1 MPRFALRY
9 PYTVLMVCLA
19 ILVIGIANMF
29 AMPVDLFP
37 DIDMPVVVVATFYAG
52 MPPQQ
57 IEADIT
63 DTFERFFTLGAN
75 IDHIESK
82 SMTGVSLIKVYFRPG
97 TNGDSALSN
106 IATLAL
112 ADLRRLPPGTL
123 PPVVLGMTASSQPI
137 CLVTLEGKGLNQ
149 TQLKDLAQFSVRD
162 QIANVEGASVPQPFG
177 GTYRQIQVFV
187 DPLKLEAHNM
197 SVMDVV
203 GAVNDSNLILPAG
216 DVRIGTKDFN
226 IYANSQ
232 IPTPAAINSIPL
244 RSTGNAS
251 VLVGDIGH
259 AEDSGAI
266 QTNIVRINGQKSVY
280 IPVLKQAGKSN
291 TITIVNGMRAAIAK
305 LVDVPSNLKT
315 AVVFDQSVF
324 VKGAIRNLLKEA
336 GIGLLLTGIMILVF
350 LGSPRATIAALV
362 AIPLSIL
369 TCLLIVN
376 AMGGS
381 INTMLLGGL
390 ALVLSR
396 LIDNSVIVLENIFRF
411 MEEGASPETA
421 AGDGGTEVALPV
433 FAATVTTAVVFFPVF
448 LLNGVSKYL
457 FTDLAYGVVFSIF
470 ASYIFSMTLVP
481 LFVAKFIRQKG
492 RAEEIVAHEENR
504 EGNAREMPSTTTATM
519 NRKKLSMFQRGLVA
533 FNKGF
538 AGMLERYERA
548 AYWTLRRPGI
558 AAATMLGGV
567 VLIIALFVPFLGRA
581 YFPRTDP
588 GQFIVNVKMP
598 SGTRIEVSNDDI
610 AKVENVIKHVVAPAD
625 LGMIVSNIGVT
636 PDLSAIYTSNSAM
649 DTAFVQVSLKEGHK
663 TGSYAYIAKVRDA
676 LASQLPQLSTYFQVG
691 GLVDSVVNQGLPA
704 PIDIQLSS
712 NDQQAAFA
720 QAQSLANKL
729 RRSSSVSAVF
739 IPQDLKYPG
748 LEMDIDRERASL
760 IGLTPKNVVDNI
772 ITALTSNGVIAPS
785 YWIDPKTGN
794 NYMLTVQYSN
804 PQIGHMNME
813 ELGNIPLRG
822 KNSQSDTPLSS
833 VVFTK
838 QINTPT
844 EVDHYQLR
852 RVIDIYVL
860 PKTEALNTV
869 NDQVNRVIKTV
880 STASGLRVLE
890 HGAVQSMNASF
901 LRFGLGLV
909 LAVVLVYLLLMAQF
923 TSFIEPFI
931 ILMAVPPGLAGV
943 IVILVITG
951 STLNVMS
958 LMGVIMMVGIVVSNS
973 ILIVEFAG
981 ILHERGT
988 SYREAVVQSCKVRL
1002 RPILMTS
1009 LATLLGMIPMALGLE
1024 AGSEQY
1030 APLAR
1035 AIIGGLS
1042 ASVVVTVFLVPAVY
1056 MLVYGR
1062 KDNPSGQKSEQHLSP
1077 GGPQQDLLPGGGQA

>member
-1 MPRFALRY
+1 MPKFALRY
-9 PYTVLMVCLA
+9 PYTILMVCLM
-19 ILVIGIANMF
+19 ILVVGIANVTT
-29 AMPVDLFP
+29 MPVDLFP
-37 DIDMPVVVVATFYAG
+37 DIDIPVVVVATFYSG
-52 MPPQQ
+52 MPPEQ

-75 IDHIESK
+75 IDHIESR
-82 SMTGVSLIKVYFRPG
+82 SLTGVSLVKIYFRPG
-97 TNGDSALSN
+97 TDGNAALSN
-106 IATLAL
+106 ISNLAM

-137 CLVTLEGKGLNQ
+137 CLVTLKGQGLNE
-149 TQLKDLAQFSVRD
+149 TQLKDLAQFAVRN
-162 QIANVEGASVPQPFG
+162 QIANVPGASVPQPFG
-177 GTYRQIQVFV
+177 GRYRQIQVFV

-203 GAVNDSNLILPAG
+203 GSVNDSNLILPAG
-216 DVRIGTKDFN
+216 DVRIGTKDLN

-232 IPTPAAINSIPL
+232 ISTPGDINSIPL
-244 RSTGNAS
+244 RSSGNAS

-266 QTNIVRINGQKSVY
+266 QTNIVRIDGQRSVY

-291 TITIVNGMRAAIAK
+291 TITIVDGMRDAVSK
-305 LVDVPSNLKT
+305 LVEIPSTLKT

-350 LGSPRATIAALV
+350 LGSPKATIAALI
-362 AIPLSIL
+362 AIPLAVL
-369 TCLLIVN
+369 TCLLVVSG
-376 AMGGS
+376 MGGS

-433 FAATVTTAVVFFPVF
+433 FAATVTTSVVFFPVF
-448 LLNGVSKYL
+448 LLSGVSKYI

-481 LFVAKFIRQKG
+481 LFCAKFIHPKSKQDAG
-492 RAEEIVAHEENR
+492 VEHEENSEVSPTEVSAIR
-504 EGNAREMPSTTTATM
+504 PKQVAKKPSIF
-519 NRKKLSMFQRGLVA
+519 KRGLEY
-533 FNKGF
+533 FNLGF
-538 AGMLERYERA
+538 AGMLERYERL
-548 AYWTLRRPGI
+548 AYRMLKRPGLS
-558 AAATMLGGV
+558 AAVMLGGTALV
-567 VLIIALFVPFLGRA
+567 ILLFVPFLGRA

-598 SGTRIEVSNDDI
+598 SGTRIEISNEDVG
-610 AKVENVIKHVVAPAD
+610 KVEAVIRQVVAPAD
-625 LGMIVSNIGVT
+625 LGMIVSNIGIT
-636 PDLSAIYTSNSAM
+636 PDLSAIYTPNSAM
-649 DTAFVQVSLKEGHK
+649 DTAFIQVSLKEGHK
-663 TGSYAYIAKVRDA
+663 TGSYAYISKVQNA
-676 LASQLPQLSTYFQVG
+676 IASQLPQLDTYFQVG

-704 PIDIQLSS
+704 PIDIQIAS
-712 NDQQAAFA
+712 NDQNAAMQ
-720 QAQSLANKL
+720 QAQSLATKL
-729 RRSSSVSAVF
+729 RGLSSVSGVF

-760 IGLTPKNVVDNI
+760 IGLTPKNVVDNV

-785 YWIDPKTGN
+785 YWIDPATGN

-822 KNSQSDTPLSS
+822 KDSQSYTPLRS

-838 QINTPT
+838 AINTPT

-852 RVIDIYVL
+852 RVIDVYVL
-860 PKTEALNTV
+860 PKTEALNSV
-869 NDQVNRVIKTV
+869 SKQVDQLIKGV
-880 STASGLRVLE
+880 PTANGMRVLM
-890 HGAVQSMNASF
+890 HGAVQSMDTSF
-901 LRFGLGLV
+901 LRFGLGIL
-909 LAVVLVYLLLMAQF
+909 LAIVLVYLILMAQF
-923 TSFIEPFI
+923 TSFIDPFI

-943 IVILVITG
+943 IVLLVITG

-981 ILHERGT
+981 ILHSRGT
-988 SYREAVVQSCKVRL
+988 SYRESVVQSCKIRL

-1009 LATLLGMIPMALGLE
+1009 LATLLGMIPLALGLE

-1042 ASVVVTVFLVPAVY
+1042 VSVVVTVFLVPAVY

-1062 KDNPSGQKSEQHLSP
+1062 RDNNAERED
-1077 GGPQQDLLPGGGQA
+1077 QQSLPEGNPA

>member
-1 MPRFALRY
+1 MPKFALRY
-9 PYTVLMVCLA
+9 PFA
-19 ILVIGIANMF
+19 ILMLSLMILVVGIANMTT
-29 AMPVDLFP
+29 MPVDLFP

-75 IDHIESK
+75 IEHIESR
-82 SMTGVSLIKVYFRPG
+82 SLTGVSLIKVYFRAG
-97 TNGDSALSN
+97 TDANSALSN
-106 IATLAL
+106 IANLAL

-123 PPVVLGMTASSQPI
+123 PPVVLGMTAASQPI
-137 CLVTLEGKGLNQ
+137 CLVTLEGKGLNE

-162 QIANVEGASVPQPFG
+162 QIANVQGASVPQPFG
-177 GTYRQIQVFV
+177 GTYRQIQVYV
-187 DPLKLEAHNM
+187 DPLKLEAHNL

-203 GAVNDSNLILPAG
+203 DSVNDSNLILPAG
-216 DVRIGTKDFN
+216 DVRIGTQDFN

-232 IPTPAAINSIPL
+232 IPTPEQINSIPL
-244 RSTGNAS
+244 RSVGNS
-251 VLVGDIGH
+251 SILVGDVGH
-259 AEDSGAI
+259 AEDAGAI
-266 QTNIVRINGQKSVY
+266 QTNIVRINGQRSVY

-305 LVDVPSNLKT
+305 LVDTPAALRT

-336 GIGLLLTGIMILVF
+336 GIGLLLTGIMILIF
-350 LGSPRATIAALV
+350 LGSARATIAALI
-362 AIPLSIL
+362 AIPLAVL
-369 TCLLIVN
+369 ACLLVVSG
-376 AMGGS
+376 MGGS

-411 MEEGASPETA
+411 MEEGAPPEKA
-421 AGDGGTEVALPV
+421 AGEGGTEVALPV
-433 FAATVTTAVVFFPVF
+433 FAATVTTSVVFFPVF
-448 LLNGVSKYL
+448 LLNGVSKYI
-457 FTDLAYGVVFSIF
+457 FTDLAYGVVFTIF

-481 LFVAKFIRQKG
+481 LFCARFIHPEKKEESAKK
-492 RAEEIVAHEENR
+492 
-504 EGNAREMPSTTTATM
+504 PSIFK
-519 NRKKLSMFQRGLVA
+519 RGVDMFNL
-533 FNKGF
+533 GF
-538 AGMLERYERA
+538 AGMLERYERL
-548 AYWTLRRPGI
+548 AYWTLGKPWLST
-558 AAATMLGGV
+558 AVMLGGSALV
-567 VLIIALFVPFLGRA
+567 IALFIPLLGRA

-588 GQFIVNVKMP
+588 GQFMVNVKMP
-598 SGTRIEVSNDDI
+598 SGTRIEVSNQEV
-610 AKVENVIKHVVAPAD
+610 AKVEQVIRQVVPSTD
-625 LGMIVSNIGVT
+625 LQMIVSNIGIT
-636 PDLSAIYTSNSAM
+636 PDLSAIYTPNSAM
-649 DTAFVQVSLKEGHK
+649 DTAFVQVSLNEGHK
-663 TGSYAYIAKVRDA
+663 TGSYAYISKVRDA
-676 LASQLPQLSTYFQVG
+676 LSSQLPQLDTYFQVG

-712 NDQQAAFA
+712 NDQAAAYA
-720 QAQSLANKL
+720 QARSLAIKL
-729 RRSSSVSAVF
+729 QGLGTVSGVF

-760 IGLTPKNVVDNI
+760 IGLTPKDVVDNV

-785 YWIDPKTGN
+785 YWIDPRTGN

-804 PQIGHMNME
+804 PEIGHMNME

-822 KNSQSDTPLSS
+822 KDSPSYTPLRS

-852 RVIDIYVL
+852 RVIDVYVL
-860 PKTEALNTV
+860 PKTEALNAV
-869 NDQVNRVIKTV
+869 DKQVNRLIQQVP
-880 STASGLRVLE
+880 TANGLRVLM
-890 HGAVQSMNASF
+890 HGAVQSMDASF
-901 LRFGLGLV
+901 QRFGLGIV
-909 LAVVLVYLLLMAQF
+909 MAVVLVYLILMAQF
-923 TSFIEPFI
+923 ASFIDPII

-943 IVILVITG
+943 IVLLVITG

-981 ILHERGT
+981 ILHSRGS
-988 SYREAVVQSCKVRL
+988 SYRDSVVQSCKIRL

-1009 LATLLGMIPMALGLE
+1009 LATLLGMIPLALGLE

-1035 AIIGGLS
+1035 AIIGGLLV
-1042 ASVVVTVFLVPAVY
+1042 SVIVTVFLVPAVY
-1056 MLVYGR
+1056 VLVYGR
-1062 KDNPSGQKSEQHLSP
+1062 RDTANGDSGRQLPSKAGLTS
-1077 GGPQQDLLPGGGQA
+1077 

>member
-1 MPRFALRY
+1 MPKFALRY
-9 PYTVLMVCLA
+9 PYTILMVCLA
-19 ILVIGIANMF
+19 IFVVGIVNMTT
-29 AMPVDLFP
+29 MPVDLFP
-37 DIDMPVVVVATFYAG
+37 EIDIPVVVVATFYSG

-75 IDHIESK
+75 IEHIESR
-82 SMTGVSLIKVYFRPG
+82 SLTGVSLIKVYFRPG

-106 IATLAL
+106 IANLAL

-137 CLVTLEGKGLNQ
+137 CLVTLQGKGLNE

-162 QIANVEGASVPQPFG
+162 QIANVQGASVPQPFG

-203 GAVNDSNLILPAG
+203 GSVNDSNLILPAG
-216 DVRIGTKDFN
+216 DVRIGTLDFN

-232 IPTPAAINSIPL
+232 IPTPDEINSIPL
-244 RSTGNAS
+244 RSVGNAS

-266 QTNIVRINGQKSVY
+266 QTNIVRINGQRSVY

-291 TITIVNGMRAAIAK
+291 TISIVNGMRAAVK
-305 LVDVPSNLKT
+305 RLVDIPISLKT

-336 GIGLLLTGIMILVF
+336 GIGLLLTGLMILVF
-350 LGSPRATIAALV
+350 LGSPRATIAALI
-362 AIPLSIL
+362 AIPLAVL
-369 TCLLIVN
+369 TCLLIVSG
-376 AMGGS
+376 MGGA

-411 MEEGASPETA
+411 MEEGASAEVA
-421 AGDGGTEVALPV
+421 AAEGATEVALPV

-448 LLNGVSKYL
+448 ILSGVSKYI
-457 FTDLAYGVVFSIF
+457 FTDLAYGVVFTIF
-470 ASYIFSMTLVP
+470 ASYLFSMTLVP
-481 LFVAKFIRQKG
+481 LFCAKFIHPKTKDDAG
-492 RAEEIVAHEENR
+492 IEHEENS
-504 EGNAREMPSTTTATM
+504 EVAPTANAEAKSKGNP
-519 NRKKLSMFQRGLVA
+519 KKKASMFQRGVDL
-533 FNKGF
+533 FNLGF
-538 AGMLERYERA
+538 AGMLERYVRLA
-548 AYWTLRRPGI
+548 NWTLQSPGLST
-558 AAATMLGGV
+558 AAMLGGT
-567 VLIIALFVPFLGRA
+567 VLVILIFVPFLGRA

-598 SGTRIEVSNDDI
+598 SGTRIEVSNEDVG
-610 AKVENVIKHVVAPAD
+610 KVEAVIRQVVAPAD
-625 LGMIVSNIGVT
+625 LGMIVSNIGIT
-636 PDLSAIYTSNSAM
+636 PDLSAIYTPNSAM
-649 DTAFVQVSLKEGHK
+649 DTAFVQVSLNEGH
-663 TGSYAYIAKVRDA
+663 TIGSYAYIAKVRDA
-676 LASQLPQLSTYFQVG
+676 LASQLPQLTTYFQVG

-704 PIDIQLSS
+704 PIDIQISS
-712 NDQQAAFA
+712 SDQKAAFA
-720 QAQSLANKL
+720 AAEDLATKL
-729 RRSSSVSAVF
+729 RTSNSVSAVF

-748 LEMDIDRERASL
+748 LAMNIDRERASL
-760 IGLTPKNVVDNI
+760 IGLTPKDVVDNV

-785 YWIDPKTGN
+785 YWIDPQSGN

-804 PQIGHMNME
+804 PQIGRMNME

-822 KNSQSDTPLSS
+822 KGSQNYTPLRS

-838 QINTPT
+838 RIDTPT

-852 RVIDIYVL
+852 RVIDVYVL
-860 PKTEALNTV
+860 PKTEALNAV
-869 NDQVNRVIKTV
+869 SKQVNRAIKDV
-880 STASGLRVLE
+880 PTANGMRVLM
-890 HGAVQSMNASF
+890 HGAVQSMDASF
-901 LRFGLGLV
+901 LRFGLGIL

-923 TSFIEPFI
+923 TSFIDPFI
-931 ILMAVPPGLAGV
+931 ILMAIPPGLAGV
-943 IVILVITG
+943 IVLLVITG

-981 ILHERGT
+981 ILHSRGM
-988 SYREAVVQSCKVRL
+988 SYRESVVQSCKIRL

-1009 LATLLGMIPMALGLE
+1009 LATLLGMIPLALGLE

-1042 ASVVVTVFLVPAVY
+1042 VSVVVTVFLVPAVY
-1056 MLVYGR
+1056 LLVYGR
-1062 KDNPSGQKSEQHLSP
+1062 RNDEGKTDQQQVISD
-1077 GGPQQDLLPGGGQA
+1077 GGSV

>member
-1 MPRFALRY
+1 MPKFALRY
-9 PYTVLMVCLA
+9 PYTVLMFCLI
-19 ILVIGIANMF
+19 ILVVGIANVVT
-29 AMPVDLFP
+29 MPVDLFP
-37 DIDMPVVVVATFYAG
+37 DIDIPVVVVATFYSG
-52 MPPQQ
+52 MPPKQ

-75 IDHIESK
+75 IDHIESR
-82 SMTGVSLIKVYFRPG
+82 SLTGVSLIKVYFRPG
-97 TNGDSALSN
+97 TDGNSALSN
-106 IATLAL
+106 ISNLAM

-137 CLVTLEGKGLNQ
+137 CLVTLEGKGLNE
-149 TQLKDLAQFSVRD
+149 TQLKDLAQFAVRN
-162 QIANVEGASVPQPFG
+162 QIANVPGASVPQPFG
-177 GTYRQIQVFV
+177 GQYRQIQVFV

-203 GAVNDSNLILPAG
+203 SSVNDSNLILPAG
-216 DVRIGTKDFN
+216 DVRIGTQDLN

-232 IPTPAAINSIPL
+232 IPTPEQANSIPL
-244 RSTGNAS
+244 RSVGNAS

-266 QTNIVRINGQKSVY
+266 QTNIVRINGQRSVY

-291 TITIVNGMRAAIAK
+291 TITIVSGMRAAVSK
-305 LVDVPSNLKT
+305 LVDIPSSLKT

-350 LGSPRATIAALV
+350 LGSPRATIAALI
-362 AIPLSIL
+362 AIPLAVL
-369 TCLLIVN
+369 MCLLIVSG
-376 AMGGS
+376 MGGT

-411 MEEGASPETA
+411 LEEGASPEIA

-433 FAATVTTAVVFFPVF
+433 FAATVTTSVVFFPVF
-448 LLNGVSKYL
+448 LLSGVSKYI

-481 LFVAKFIRQKG
+481 LFCAKFIHAKVKEDAG
-492 RAEEIVAHEENR
+492 IEHEENS
-504 EGNAREMPSTTTATM
+504 EIAAMDNGEKQSKDIP
-519 NRKKLSMFQRGLVA
+519 KKKSSIFRRGLDR
-533 FNKGF
+533 FNLAF
-538 AGMLERYERA
+538 AGMLERYERF
-548 AYWTLRRPGI
+548 AYWTLRMPGLS
-558 AAATMLGGV
+558 AAIMLGGTALV
-567 VLIIALFVPFLGRA
+567 IAVFVPFLGRA

-598 SGTRIEVSNDDI
+598 SGTRIEISNEDI
-610 AKVENVIKHVVAPAD
+610 GKVETVIRQVVAPAD
-625 LGMIVSNIGVT
+625 LGMIVSNIGIT
-636 PDLSAIYTSNSAM
+636 PDLSAIYTPNSAM
-649 DTAFVQVSLKEGHK
+649 DTAFVQVSLTEGHK
-663 TGSYAYIAKVRDA
+663 TGSYAYLSKVRDA
-676 LASQLPQLSTYFQVG
+676 LASQLPQLDTYFQVG
-691 GLVDSVVNQGLPA
+691 GLVDSVVNQGLPV
-704 PIDIQLSS
+704 PIDIQIAS
-712 NDQQAAFA
+712 NDQNAAYV
-720 QAQSLANKL
+720 QAQNLATKL
-729 RRSSSVSAVF
+729 RGLSSVSGVF

-760 IGLTPKNVVDNI
+760 IGLTPKNVVDNV

-785 YWIDPKTGN
+785 YWIDPETGN

-804 PQIGHMNME
+804 AQIGHMNME

-822 KNSQSDTPLSS
+822 KDSQSYTPLRS

-838 QINTPT
+838 QIDTPT

-852 RVIDIYVL
+852 RVIDVYVL
-860 PKTEALNTV
+860 PKSEALNTV
-869 NDQVNRVIKTV
+869 SKQINGLIKDV
-880 STASGLRVLE
+880 PRANGMRVLM
-890 HGAVQSMNASF
+890 HGAVESMDSSF
-901 LRFGLGLV
+901 LRFGLGIL
-909 LAVVLVYLLLMAQF
+909 LAVVLVYLILMAQF
-923 TSFIEPFI
+923 TSFIDPFI

-943 IVILVITG
+943 IVLLVITG

-981 ILHERGT
+981 ILHSRGT
-988 SYREAVVQSCKVRL
+988 SYRESVVQSCKIRL

-1009 LATLLGMIPMALGLE
+1009 LATLLGMIPLALGLD

-1035 AIIGGLS
+1035 AIIGGLLV
-1042 ASVVVTVFLVPAVY
+1042 SVIVTVFLVPAVY
-1056 MLVYGR
+1056 LVVYGR
-1062 KDNPSGQKSEQHLSP
+1062 LENGTEQTKQPQLSEEEL
-1077 GGPQQDLLPGGGQA
+1077 G

>member
-1 MPRFALRY
+1 MPKFALRY
-9 PYTVLMVCLA
+9 PYTILMVCLM
-19 ILVIGIANMF
+19 ILVVGIANVTT
-29 AMPVDLFP
+29 MPVDLFP
-37 DIDMPVVVVATFYAG
+37 DIDIPVVVVATFYSG
-52 MPPQQ
+52 MPPKQ

-75 IDHIESK
+75 IDHIESR
-82 SMTGVSLIKVYFRPG
+82 SLTGVSLVKIYFRPG
-97 TNGDSALSN
+97 TDGNAALSN
-106 IATLAL
+106 ISNLAM

-137 CLVTLEGKGLNQ
+137 CLVTLKGQGLNE
-149 TQLKDLAQFSVRD
+149 TQLKDLAQFAVRN
-162 QIANVEGASVPQPFG
+162 QIANVPGASVPQPFG
-177 GTYRQIQVFV
+177 GRYRQIQVFV

-203 GAVNDSNLILPAG
+203 GSVNDSNLILPAG
-216 DVRIGTKDFN
+216 DVRIGTKDLN

-232 IPTPAAINSIPL
+232 ISTPGEINSIPL
-244 RSTGNAS
+244 RSAGNAS

-266 QTNIVRINGQKSVY
+266 QTNIVRIDGQRSVY

-291 TITIVNGMRAAIAK
+291 TITIVNGMRDAVSK
-305 LVDVPSNLKT
+305 LVEIPSALKT

-350 LGSPRATIAALV
+350 LGSPKATVAALI
-362 AIPLSIL
+362 AIPLAVL
-369 TCLLIVN
+369 TCLLVVSG
-376 AMGGS
+376 MGGS

-433 FAATVTTAVVFFPVF
+433 FAATVTTSVVFFPVF
-448 LLNGVSKYL
+448 LLSGVSRYI

-481 LFVAKFIRQKG
+481 LFCAKFIHPKPKEDAG
-492 RAEEIVAHEENR
+492 VEHEENSEVTPT
-504 EGNAREMPSTTTATM
+504 EGYEMRSKEVAKKKPS
-519 NRKKLSMFQRGLVA
+519 LFQRGVDY
-533 FNKGF
+533 FNLGF
-538 AGMLERYERA
+538 AGMLERYERL
-548 AYWTLRRPGI
+548 AYWTLNRPGLS
-558 AAATMLGGV
+558 AAVMLGSIALV
-567 VLIIALFVPFLGRA
+567 IALFIPFLGRA

-598 SGTRIEVSNDDI
+598 SGTRIEISNDDV
-610 AKVENVIKHVVAPAD
+610 AKVEAIIRKTVAPGD
-625 LGMIVSNIGVT
+625 LGMIVSNIGIT
-636 PDLSAIYTSNSAM
+636 PDLSAIYTPNSAM
-649 DTAFVQVSLKEGHK
+649 DTAFIQVSLKEGHK
-663 TGSYAYIAKVRDA
+663 TGSYAYISKVQSA
-676 LASQLPQLSTYFQVG
+676 IASQLPELDTYFQVG

-704 PIDIQLSS
+704 PIDIQIAS
-712 NDQQAAFA
+712 NDQDSAMQ
-720 QAQSLANKL
+720 QAQTLATKL
-729 RRSSSVSAVF
+729 RGLSSVSGVF

-760 IGLTPKNVVDNI
+760 IGLTPKNVVDNV

-785 YWIDPKTGN
+785 YWIDPATGN

-822 KNSQSDTPLSS
+822 KDSQSYTPLRS

-838 QINTPT
+838 EINTPT

-860 PKTEALNTV
+860 PKTEALDSV
-869 NDQVNRVIKTV
+869 SKQVNGLIKSVPT
-880 STASGLRVLE
+880 TNGMRVLM
-890 HGAVQSMNASF
+890 HGAVQSMDTSF
-901 LRFGLGLV
+901 MRFGIGIL
-909 LAVVLVYLLLMAQF
+909 LAIVLVYLILMAQF

-943 IVILVITG
+943 IVLLVITG

-981 ILHERGT
+981 ILHSRGT
-988 SYREAVVQSCKVRL
+988 SYRESVVQSCKIRL

-1009 LATLLGMIPMALGLE
+1009 LATLLGMIPLALGLE

-1042 ASVVVTVFLVPAVY
+1042 VSVVVTVFLVPAVY
-1056 MLVYGR
+1056 VLVYGR
-1062 KDNPSGQKSEQHLSP
+1062 QESEGSRN
-1077 GGPQQDLLPGGGQA
+1077 

>member
-1 MPRFALRY
+1 MEK
-9 PYTVLMVCLA
+9 T
-19 ILVIGIANMF
+19 
-29 AMPVDLFP
+29 
-37 DIDMPVVVVATFYAG
+37 
-52 MPPQQ
+52 
-57 IEADIT
+57 
-63 DTFERFFTLGAN
+63 
-75 IDHIESK
+75 
-82 SMTGVSLIKVYFRPG
+82 
-97 TNGDSALSN
+97 
-106 IATLAL
+106 
-112 ADLRRLPPGTL
+112 
-123 PPVVLGMTASSQPI
+123 
-137 CLVTLEGKGLNQ
+137 
-149 TQLKDLAQFSVRD
+149 
-162 QIANVEGASVPQPFG
+162 
-177 GTYRQIQVFV
+177 
-187 DPLKLEAHNM
+187 
-197 SVMDVV
+197 
-203 GAVNDSNLILPAG
+203 DSNLILPAG
-216 DVRIGTKDFN
+216 DVRIGTQDFN

-232 IPTPAAINSIPL
+232 IPTPSQINSIPL
-244 RSTGNAS
+244 RSVGNAS

-259 AEDSGAI
+259 AEDAGAI
-266 QTNIVRINGQKSVY
+266 QTNIVRINGQRSVY
-280 IPVLKQAGKSN
+280 IPVLKQAGKCN
-291 TITIVNGMRAAIAK
+291 TITIVNGMRSAVDN
-305 LVDVPSNLKT
+305 LVDIPSALKT

-336 GIGLLLTGIMILVF
+336 GIGLLLTGVMILVF
-350 LGSPRATIAALV
+350 LGSPRATIAALI
-362 AIPLSIL
+362 AIPLAVL
-369 TCLLIVN
+369 TCLLIVS

-411 MEEGASPETA
+411 MEEGASPEIA
-421 AGDGGTEVALPV
+421 AADGGTEVALPV

-448 LLNGVSKYL
+448 ILNGVSKYI
-457 FTDLAYGVVFSIF
+457 FTDLAYGVVFTIF
-470 ASYIFSMTLVP
+470 ASYLFSMTLVP
-481 LFVAKFIRQKG
+481 LFCAKFIHPKPKEDAG
-492 RAEEIVAHEENR
+492 VEHEENSGIASYVGDTKPKDR
-504 EGNAREMPSTTTATM
+504 VKKKPSI
-519 NRKKLSMFQRGLVA
+519 FQRGVDI
-533 FNKGF
+533 FNLGF
-538 AGMLERYERA
+538 AGTLERYERL
-548 AYWTLRRPGI
+548 AYWTLRRPGFS
-558 AAATMLGGV
+558 AAVMLGGTALV
-567 VLIIALFVPFLGRA
+567 IAVFLPFLGRA
-581 YFPRTDP
+581 YFPRTAP

-598 SGTRIEVSNDDI
+598 SGTRIEVSNEDI
-610 AKVENVIKHVVAPAD
+610 GKVEAVIRKVVSPAD
-625 LGMIVSNIGVT
+625 LGMIVSNIGIT
-636 PDLSAIYTSNSAM
+636 PDLSAIYTPNSAM

-663 TGSYAYIAKVRDA
+663 TGSYAYLAKVRDA
-676 LASQLPQLSTYFQVG
+676 LASQLPQLTTYFQVG

-704 PIDIQLSS
+704 PIDIQIAS
-712 NDQQAAFA
+712 NDQKAAFA
-720 QAQSLANKL
+720 QAEDLATKL
-729 RRSSSVSAVF
+729 RKSSSVSAVF

-760 IGLTPKNVVDNI
+760 IGLTPRDVVDNV

-804 PQIGHMNME
+804 PLIGHMNME

-822 KNSQSDTPLSS
+822 KDSQSYTPLRS

-860 PKTEALNTV
+860 PKAEALNAV
-869 NDQVNRVIKTV
+869 SKQVNEAIKGV
-880 STASGLRVLE
+880 PTANGMRVLT
-890 HGAVQSMNASF
+890 HGAVQSMDESF
-901 LRFGLGLV
+901 LRFGLGIV
-909 LAVVLVYLLLMAQF
+909 LAVVLVYFILMAQF
-923 TSFIEPFI
+923 TSFIDPFI

-943 IVILVITG
+943 LVLLVVTG

-981 ILHERGT
+981 ILHSRGS
-988 SYREAVVQSCKVRL
+988 SYREAVVQSCKIRL

-1009 LATLLGMIPMALGLE
+1009 LATLLGMIPLALGLE

-1062 KDNPSGQKSEQHLSP
+1062 QDNQSQQTSKEPAPEA
-1077 GGPQQDLLPGGGQA
+1077 GPA

>member
-1 MPRFALRY
+1 MPKFALRY
-9 PYTVLMVCLA
+9 PYTVLMFCLI
-19 ILVIGIANMF
+19 ILVVGIANVVS
-29 AMPVDLFP
+29 MPVDLFP
-37 DIDMPVVVVATFYAG
+37 DIDIPVVVVATFYSG
-52 MPPQQ
+52 MPPKQ

-75 IDHIESK
+75 IDHIESR
-82 SMTGVSLIKVYFRPG
+82 SLTGVSLIKVYFRPG
-97 TNGDSALSN
+97 TDGNSALSN
-106 IATLAL
+106 ISNLAM

-137 CLVTLEGKGLNQ
+137 CLVTLEGKGLNE
-149 TQLKDLAQFSVRD
+149 TQLKDLAQFAVRN
-162 QIANVEGASVPQPFG
+162 QIANVPGASVPQPFG
-177 GTYRQIQVFV
+177 GQYRQIQVFV

-203 GAVNDSNLILPAG
+203 SSVNDSNLILPAG
-216 DVRIGTKDFN
+216 DVRIGTQDLN

-232 IPTPAAINSIPL
+232 IPTPQQANSIPL
-244 RSTGNAS
+244 RSVGNAS

-266 QTNIVRINGQKSVY
+266 QTNIVRINGQRSVY

-291 TITIVNGMRAAIAK
+291 TITIVSGMRAAVAK
-305 LVDVPSNLKT
+305 LVEIPSSLKT

-350 LGSPRATIAALV
+350 LGSPRATIAALI
-362 AIPLSIL
+362 AIPLAVL
-369 TCLLIVN
+369 TCLLIVSG
-376 AMGGS
+376 MGGT
-381 INTMLLGGL
+381 INTMLMGGL

-411 MEEGASPETA
+411 LEEGASPEKA

-433 FAATVTTAVVFFPVF
+433 FAATVTTSVVFFPVF
-448 LLNGVSKYL
+448 LLSGVSKYI

-470 ASYIFSMTLVP
+470 ASYVFSMTLVP
-481 LFVAKFIRQKG
+481 LFCAKFIHAKAKADAG
-492 RAEEIVAHEENR
+492 IEHEENSEIAPMYIGDKKSKGIPEKR
-504 EGNAREMPSTTTATM
+504 PSIF
-519 NRKKLSMFQRGLVA
+519 KRGLDR
-533 FNKGF
+533 FNLAF
-538 AGMLERYERA
+538 AGMLERYERF
-548 AYWTLRRPGI
+548 AYWTLRTPGLS
-558 AAATMLGGV
+558 AAVMLGAT
-567 VLIIALFVPFLGRA
+567 VLVIALFVPFLGRA

-598 SGTRIEVSNDDI
+598 SGTRIEISNDDI
-610 AKVENVIKHVVAPAD
+610 GKVEAVIRQVVAPAD
-625 LGMIVSNIGVT
+625 LGMIVSNIGIT
-636 PDLSAIYTSNSAM
+636 PDLSAIYTPNSAM
-649 DTAFVQVSLKEGHK
+649 DTAFVQVSLTEGHK
-663 TGSYAYIAKVRDA
+663 TCSYAYLAKVRDA
-676 LASQLPQLSTYFQVG
+676 LASQLPQLDTYFQVG
-691 GLVDSVVNQGLPA
+691 GLVDSVVNQGLAA
-704 PIDIQLSS
+704 PIDIQIAS
-712 NDQQAAFA
+712 NDQNAAYS
-720 QAQSLANKL
+720 QAQNLATKIRGL
-729 RRSSSVSAVF
+729 SSVAGVS

-760 IGLTPKNVVDNI
+760 IGLTPKNVVDNV

-785 YWIDPKTGN
+785 YWIDPETGN

-804 PQIGHMNME
+804 AQIGHMNME

-822 KNSQSDTPLSS
+822 KDSQSYTPLRS

-838 QINTPT
+838 QIDTPT

-852 RVIDIYVL
+852 RVIDVYVL
-860 PKTEALNTV
+860 PKSEALNTV
-869 NDQVNRVIKTV
+869 SKQINGLIKDV
-880 STASGLRVLE
+880 PTANGMRVLM
-890 HGAVQSMNASF
+890 HGAVESMDSSF
-901 LRFGLGLV
+901 LRFGLGIC
-909 LAVVLVYLLLMAQF
+909 LAVVLVYLILMAQF
-923 TSFIEPFI
+923 TSFIDPFI

-943 IVILVITG
+943 IVLLVITG

-981 ILHERGT
+981 ILHSRGA
-988 SYREAVVQSCKVRL
+988 SYQESVVQSCKIRL

-1009 LATLLGMIPMALGLE
+1009 LATLLGMIPLALGLD

-1035 AIIGGLS
+1035 AIIGGLLV
-1042 ASVVVTVFLVPAVY
+1042 SVVVTVFLVPAVY
-1056 MLVYGR
+1056 MVVYGR
-1062 KDNPSGQKSEQHLSP
+1062 RDKSAEQTGESAILE
-1077 GGPQQDLLPGGGQA
+1077 GGPAL